1 MSMCVWSMNQGW
13 GQLGGP
19 WVQGETG
26 WEGRWAAGAAAH
38 LADGILSLES
48 SSLLW
53 ETWAPENLERWPCL
67 EVLCVLSNSLLLTL
81 GSCGCF
87 G

>member
-1 MSMCVWSMNQGW
+1 MCLEYGTRDGAAW
-13 GQLGGP
+13 GP

-26 WEGRWAAGAAAH
+26 WEGEAAAGSAAH

-53 ETWAPENLERWPCL
+53 ETWAPENLWRDGH
-67 EVLCVLSNSLLLTL
+67 V
-81 GSCGCF
+81 
-87 G
+87 